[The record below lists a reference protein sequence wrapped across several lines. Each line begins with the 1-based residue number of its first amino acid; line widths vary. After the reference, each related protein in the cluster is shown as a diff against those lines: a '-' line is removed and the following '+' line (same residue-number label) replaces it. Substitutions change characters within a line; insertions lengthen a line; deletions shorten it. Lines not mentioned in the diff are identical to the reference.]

1 MSPSFVSAEAELCWD
16 SNVIDLCE
24 NYSVRLSLI
33 VCQNL
38 VGYKEYL
45 LSTSTTRSC
54 FIANIKFKLNVEIYI
69 IYL

>member
-1 MSPSFVSAEAELCWD
+1 MKPSFVLAEAELCWD

-24 NYSVRLSLI
+24 NYLVRLSLI

-45 LSTSTTRSC
+45 LSTSTIRSS
-54 FIANIKFKLNVEIYI
+54 FIATIKFKLNM
-69 IYL
+69 